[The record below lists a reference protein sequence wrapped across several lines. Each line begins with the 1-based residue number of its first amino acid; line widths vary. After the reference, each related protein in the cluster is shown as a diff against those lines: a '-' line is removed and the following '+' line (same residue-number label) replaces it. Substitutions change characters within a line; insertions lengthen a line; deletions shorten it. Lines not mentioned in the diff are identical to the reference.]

1 MVDNTKEKDPKDD
14 FEFEVEKP
22 EIEIED
28 DTPQEDRGKTP
39 MPKALVDEL
48 EADEL
53 EEYSDKV
60 KTRLKQM
67 KKVWHDERREKEI
80 ALREHQEAISLATR
94 VLDENRRLLV
104 PIRAL
109 PSWRW
114 PQPKSLIR
122 KPMSPGTQTRLSK
135 LRRR

>member
-48 EADEL
+48 EL
-53 EEYSDKV
+53 
-60 KTRLKQM
+60 
-67 KKVWHDERREKEI
+67 
-80 ALREHQEAISLATR
+80 
-94 VLDENRRLLV
+94 
-104 PIRAL
+104 
-109 PSWRW
+109 
-114 PQPKSLIR
+114 SLIHI
-122 KPMSPGTQTRLSK
+122 
-135 LRRR
+135 